1 MKEGFYDDDFLK
13 FLFQL
18 EVENFKWSLAIEK
31 KFAEFTLK
39 EKEKQASLQTTKI
52 LPLSSQM

>member
-31 KFAEFTLK
+31 KFAELTLK